1 MSCPTQ
7 SDVDLAVRYD
17 VCALQTHAGVT
28 VMADSASTTID
39 TDVELIDSRTRARA
53 LVGSAVGSAVE
64 WYDYFLYGTMAG
76 IVFGPLFFPSADP
89 LTSTLLSLASFALAF
104 VVRPIG
110 GIIFSHIGDRIGR
123 KKTLVITLSL
133 MGASTMAMGLLP
145 THAQVGASAGVL
157 LTALRL
163 VQGLALGGEWGGGV
177 LLAVEY
183 SPRHKRGLFGAVPQ
197 TGALFGLALG
207 NLTLTVLNALLSD
220 QAFASWGWRI
230 PFLLSVFLVALG
242 LWIRHTVDETPS
254 FKKVAQSRRTAKVPL
269 AEVFR
274 TQPKSVLIAIGAKL
288 IETSTFFIFATFSVS
303 YAKALG
309 YTNSQALNAVL
320 IAAVVAIPCML
331 GIGRLSD
338 RVGRKKLY
346 LIGTVLAVIYIVP
359 YFWLMNTMN
368 PVVLT
373 LATVLGF
380 AVIWSVYGALMG
392 TFLAEAFTADVRY
405 TGISLGYQVGA
416 ALVGGPAPLIA
427 TALVGRT
434 NNYPAIGVFIGVCAV
449 LSFIAV
455 WFAQDRSGAV
465 LDT

>member
-1 MSCPTQ
+1 MRPPKSAIPTRGTPMSTPALSVMTPDQ
-7 SDVDLAVRYD
+7 VD
-17 VCALQTHAGVT
+17 Q
-28 VMADSASTTID
+28 
-39 TDVELIDSRTRARA
+39 RTRLRA
-53 LVGSAVGSAVE
+53 LFSSAIGGVVE

-89 LTSTLLSLASFALAF
+89 LTSNLLSLASFALAF

-183 SPRHKRGLFGAVPQ
+183 SPREKRGLFGAVPQ

-207 NLTLTVLNALLSD
+207 NLTLTVLDALLSD
-220 QAFASWGWRI
+220 EAFVSWGWRI

-274 TQPKSVLIAIGAKL
+274 TQPRSVLIA
-288 IETSTFFIFATFSVS
+288 
-303 YAKALG
+303 
-309 YTNSQALNAVL
+309 
-320 IAAVVAIPCML
+320 
-331 GIGRLSD
+331 
-338 RVGRKKLY
+338 
-346 LIGTVLAVIYIVP
+346 
-359 YFWLMNTMN
+359 
-368 PVVLT
+368 
-373 LATVLGF
+373 
-380 AVIWSVYGALMG
+380 
-392 TFLAEAFTADVRY
+392 
-405 TGISLGYQVGA
+405 
-416 ALVGGPAPLIA
+416 
-427 TALVGRT
+427 
-434 NNYPAIGVFIGVCAV
+434 
-449 LSFIAV
+449 
-455 WFAQDRSGAV
+455 
-465 LDT
+465 